1 MNGKIAGAVTVL
13 AGLLALGGTATPAS
27 ATASTAAP
35 SWHIVKSVRTA
46 AVEEFTAVVA
56 TGKTTAWA
64 FSGNENTLPPTPE
77 AWERNGSTWT
87 RENFPG
93 KKNEEVVAAGAT
105 SPSDVWAFANSGLAS
120 RVLRY
125 NGHAWSVS
133 ATFKYPIGGA
143 DVLAPNDIWVFG
155 WNGLAQQLGAWHY
168 NGRTWTRVAENVDGG
183 SALSASNVWGFSG
196 TTIDH
201 YNGRTWTRTSVAGL
215 LPPKQRLTYPRVTG
229 IYAQSADSVYAVGNG
244 ENNVLNAGG
253 PLVVLHFNGHVWSKV
268 AEGEFGYGTEPS
280 QQIAPD
286 GRGGFW
292 LPMPGTVG
300 AKSYLVHYSAGTL
313 APARLPASS
322 AVMSIEAV
330 ASIPGGGQA
339 LAGGF
344 TWVTNGSVGVILQY
358 S

>member
-1 MNGKIAGAVTVL
+1 MDGKVMGVATVF
-13 AGLLALGGTATPAS
+13 AGLLALGSA
-27 ATASTAAP
+27 ATAASTPAP

-77 AWERNGSTWT
+77 AWERNGGTWT

-93 KKNEEVVAAGAT
+93 KKGEDVVAAGAT
-105 SPSDVWAFANSGLAS
+105 SPSDVWAFTNIGLVS
-120 RVLRY
+120 RVLHY

-133 ATFKYPIGGA
+133 ATFKQPIGGA
-143 DVLAPNDIWVFG
+143 DVLAANDIWVFG

-168 NGRTWTRVAENVDGG
+168 NGHTWTRVAKNVDGG

-196 TTIDH
+196 TGIDH
-201 YNGRTWTRTSVAGL
+201 YNGRSWTGTSVKSL
-215 LPPKQRLTYPRVTG
+215 LPPKQPFTDPQVTG
-229 IYAQSADSVYAVGNG
+229 IYAQSADSVYAIGNG
-244 ENNVLNAGG
+244 GSNVDNAGG
-253 PLVVLHFNGHVWSKV
+253 PLVVLHYNGHAWKKV
-268 AEGEFGYGTEPS
+268 AQGEFGYGTIPS

-286 GRGGFW
+286 GHGGFW

-300 AKSYLVHYSAGTL
+300 APSYLVHYSAGTL
-313 APARLPASS
+313 AAARLPASS
-322 AVMSIEAV
+322 AVINIQAV
-330 ASIPGGGQA
+330 ASVPGGGQA

-344 TWVTNGSVGVILQY
+344 TWATHGSVGVILLY